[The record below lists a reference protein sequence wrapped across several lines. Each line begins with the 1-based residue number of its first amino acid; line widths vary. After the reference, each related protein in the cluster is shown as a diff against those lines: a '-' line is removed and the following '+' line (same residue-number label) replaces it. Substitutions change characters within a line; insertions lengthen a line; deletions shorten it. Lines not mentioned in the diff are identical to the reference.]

1 LRFTI
6 ERIRTLVLAA
16 GVLLVVA
23 LGAFLAIG
31 KFKGPF
37 SRKDI
42 PKRLGIDIQQEA
54 NGVTYTQARG
64 GHTLFKIHA
73 SKVVQLK
80 NDHALL
86 HDVMIELY
94 GTDGSRVDRIAGSD
108 FEYDQKEGKATA
120 AGPVEITLMRPGVAP
135 AIAPKSVQEKAAQ
148 DRGAEGK
155 AGQDRS
161 GRAAADGQIHVKT
174 SAVTFDQQ
182 TGEVTTAAHVDFS
195 MAQGSGSSTG
205 AMYDSDQG
213 FLVLDKAVELTTRRG
228 AAPVEIHAEHADFER
243 DLNLC
248 NLRAAMVDY
257 RGDHATAAD
266 AKVVFRTDGS
276 AVRLDASGGF
286 TLTTAA
292 GSRVAAP
299 LGSMDFDEHNQPR
312 DGHME
317 GGVAM
322 ESVSDGRTVQGSSPV
337 VDLVF
342 AAGGELR
349 HAHLEQGVEMHS
361 EETRSATVN
370 GKPGQVRLTRTW
382 RSPVADVEFRDAGQ
396 GHVEPA
402 SLRGAGGVVVTGL
415 SQRGG
420 EAPSPSRLAADDV
433 TGTFGPNDAL
443 TAMTGVGHASMEQ
456 TTATGTHETASGDRL
471 EARFAQ
477 GEGAAAGNAK
487 SAQAGAAQVQA
498 ATLDGQV
505 VLVEQPAAKP
515 GGQAQPE
522 MRATAGHA
530 EYEGDGERLHLT
542 QGPRVVDGGLQMT
555 GEKIDVTEETG
566 DAMAH
571 GDIKAT
577 WTNAESGQAGGTSGA
592 GNGAGIATLGGQG
605 PAHIVADEA
614 ELHQATGEA
623 TFRGNARLWQ
633 QANAVTAPVIVLD
646 RQRQT
651 LAAQA
656 TDAGHP
662 VKVVMVSTN
671 EKPEDAGKKQG
682 GPSVIRMQGGNLLYS
697 DGTRRAV
704 MHGGIIGTVTADTGS
719 ATSVSDLAELQL
731 APAGAASGQAQVERM
746 TATGHVVVSS
756 EGRRGTG
763 EQLVYTGADGS
774 YVLTGTHATPPKMTD
789 PERGSVTG
797 AALIFHSRD
806 DSVSIEGG
814 ADETVTQTTAPK

>member
-16 GVLLVVA
+16 GILLVVA
-23 LGAFLAIG
+23 LGVFLAIG
-31 KFKGPF
+31 KFRSPF

-94 GTDGSRVDRIAGSD
+94 GADGGRVDRITGSD

-148 DRGAEGK
+148 DK
-155 AGQDRS
+155 AAQ
-161 GRAAADGQIHVKT
+161 AAANGQIHVKT
-174 SAVTFDQQ
+174 SGLTFDQQ
-182 TGEVTTAAHVDFS
+182 TGEVTTVAHVDFS
-195 MAQGSGSSTG
+195 MAQGSGSSMG
-205 AMYDSDQG
+205 AMYDSGQG

-228 AAPVEIHAEHADFER
+228 TELVEIHAEHADFER

-248 NLRAAMVDY
+248 NLRGATADY
-257 RGDHATAAD
+257 RGDHAAAAD
-266 AKVVFRTDGS
+266 AKILFRSDGS
-276 AVRLDASGGF
+276 AVRVDASGGF

-292 GSRVAAP
+292 GSRLAAP
-299 LGSMDFDEHNQPR
+299 AGSMDFDEHNQPR

-322 ESVSDGRTVQGSSPV
+322 DGVNAGRTLHGSAPT

-349 HAHLEQGVEMHS
+349 RAHLERGVEFES
-361 EETRSATVN
+361 DETRNAMVK
-370 GKPGQVRLTRTW
+370 GKPAQVRLTRTW
-382 RSPVADVEFRDAGQ
+382 RSPVADVVFRDAGQ
-396 GHVEPA
+396 GRVEPA
-402 SLRGAGGVVVTGL
+402 SMNGAGGVVITGI
-415 SQRGG
+415 SQRDG
-420 EAPSPSRLAADDV
+420 EAPSPSRLAADVV
-433 TGTFGPNDAL
+433 TGTFGPDEAL
-443 TAMTGVGHASMEQ
+443 TAMTGAGHAGMAQ

-471 EARFAQ
+471 EAHFAPG
-477 GEGAAAGNAK
+477 GEPAAGNAK
-487 SAQAGAAQVQA
+487 TGQANAAQVQE
-498 ATLDGQV
+498 ATLDGHV
-505 VLVEQPAAKP
+505 VLVEEPAATP
-515 GGQAQPE
+515 GGQPQPE
-522 MRATAGHA
+522 MHATAGHA
-530 EYEGDGERLHLT
+530 EYEGQGERLHLT
-542 QGPRVVDGGLQMT
+542 QSPRVVDGGLEMT
-555 GEKIDVTEETG
+555 AEKFDVTEETG
-566 DAMAH
+566 DAIAR
-571 GDIKAT
+571 GDVKAT
-577 WTNAESGQAGGTSGA
+577 WTNAGDGQSAA
-592 GNGAGIATLGGQG
+592 GNRPGETFGGQG

-614 ELHQATGEA
+614 ELRQATGEA

-633 QANAVTAPVIVLD
+633 QANAVTAPVIVLS
-646 RQRQT
+646 RQRQR

-656 TDAGHP
+656 TDARNP
-662 VKVVMVSTN
+662 VRAVVVSAN
-671 EKPEDAGKKQG
+671 ESPEAAGRNQS
-682 GPSVIRMQGGNLLYS
+682 GPTVIRVRGGDLLYS
-697 DGTRRAV
+697 DATRRAV
-704 MHGGIIGTVTADTGS
+704 MHGGVVGSVTAETGS
-719 ATSVSDLAELQL
+719 ATSVSDNLELEL
-731 APAGAASGQAQVERM
+731 APAGTASGQAQVEKM
-746 TATGHVVVSS
+746 IASGHVVVSS

-763 EQLVYTGADGS
+763 EQLVYTGADGT
-774 YVLTGTHATPPKMTD
+774 YALTGTRAAPPKLTD

-797 AALIFHSRD
+797 AVLIFHSRD